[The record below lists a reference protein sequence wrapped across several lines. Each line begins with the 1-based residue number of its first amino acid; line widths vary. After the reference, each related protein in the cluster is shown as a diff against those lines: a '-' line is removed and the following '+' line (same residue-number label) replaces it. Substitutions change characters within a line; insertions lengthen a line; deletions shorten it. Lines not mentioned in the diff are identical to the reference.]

1 VSGVYGITGR
11 VTPLT
16 ANATT
21 YLWGLVS
28 GSSSGD
34 GLLTWFDVTMDSGS
48 VGQGCYVELFRATGG
63 IPTATAYNSQVANK
77 LSSDAQTVS
86 GLASFWVPPVTVTP
100 TGLQTIKN
108 WYLPPGGGVLIQYPM
123 SREDYLP
130 AGTTQWTGARITTPS
145 GVSPDCAFNVAW
157 NE

>member
-1 VSGVYGITGR
+1 MGVYGIHGR

-28 GSSSGD
+28 GAAASD
-34 GLLTWFDVTMDSGS
+34 GVLTWFDVTMDAAAAGA
-48 VGQGCYVELFRATGG
+48 GCYVELFRATGG
-63 IPTATAYNSQVANK
+63 IPTLTSYNAGVADK
-77 LSSDAQTVS
+77 LSGDAQTVS

-100 TGLQTIKN
+100 TGLSVIRH
-108 WYLPPGGGVLIQYPM
+108 WYLPPTGGVLIQYPL

-130 AGTTQWTGARITTPS
+130 PGTTVWTGARITTPP

-157 NE
+157 AE